1 MSSKQQFREALKGD
15 KKIIADL
22 KQQIAEKD
30 HTIKALQNNV
40 NFQKTVIV
48 ELTKRFSKRWW
59 QFWK

>member
-22 KQQIAEKD
+22 KKEIELKD
-30 HTIKALQNNV
+30 EIIKKQKNNLEFNKVVIEELIKASSR
-40 NFQKTVIV
+40 K
-48 ELTKRFSKRWW
+48 WW

>member
-22 KQQIAEKD
+22 KKEITLRDEAIRK
-30 HTIKALQNNV
+30 LQNNV
-40 NFQKTVIV
+40 NFQKVVNEQLMGIHN
-48 ELTKRFSKRWW
+48 KKWW